1 MNYRALEDLIGI
13 LVKKAGYKLSDLK
26 IEEDIDVLKDRKK
39 YLEGEISTLKTKLDT
54 YEYIDKDD
62 RQKDEEEKENFLY
75 YFMKFNSK
83 RLFSFENVN
92 KIESAKLI
100 TTFGNRII

>member
-39 YLEGEISTLKTKLDT
+39 YLEGEIN
-54 YEYIDKDD
+54 
-62 RQKDEEEKENFLY
+62 EE
-75 YFMKFNSK
+75 
-83 RLFSFENVN
+83 
-92 KIESAKLI
+92 
-100 TTFGNRII
+100 